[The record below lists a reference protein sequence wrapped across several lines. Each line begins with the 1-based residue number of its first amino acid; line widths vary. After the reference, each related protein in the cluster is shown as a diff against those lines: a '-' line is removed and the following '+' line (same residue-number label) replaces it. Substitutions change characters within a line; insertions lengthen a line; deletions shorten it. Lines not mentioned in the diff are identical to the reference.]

1 VCCSVKTDILSS
13 GATSFLYIANANQ
26 HDSGNYTCA
35 LTDVADATISVHVLN
50 GKCFRFLLAPPQI
63 PGRIQS
69 RKIPS
74 AAGVSVLRALLLAR
88 VNFPEIARVCGQ
100 SFCKSAALWL
110 LGQFGARLIP
120 RCLGAYIEM
129 VCDAVVGP
137 WLESIKRSKV
147 FNLAAASSA

>member
-1 VCCSVKTDILSS
+1 MCCSVKTDILSS

-69 RKIPS
+69 SKITTPYCS
-74 AAGVSVLRALLLAR
+74 LLLGR
-88 VNFPEIARVCGQ
+88 VNFPKSPVCAAKV
-100 SFCKSAALWL
+100 FCKSGFWVSL
-110 LGQFGARLIP
+110 AR
-120 RCLGAYIEM
+120 
-129 VCDAVVGP
+129 V
-137 WLESIKRSKV
+137 
-147 FNLAAASSA
+147 

>member
-1 VCCSVKTDILSS
+1 VKTDILSS

-69 RKIPS
+69 RKITQRRPAS
-74 AAGVSVLRALLLAR
+74 PYTAG
-88 VNFPEIARVCGQ
+88 
-100 SFCKSAALWL
+100 
-110 LGQFGARLIP
+110 
-120 RCLGAYIEM
+120 
-129 VCDAVVGP
+129 
-137 WLESIKRSKV
+137 
-147 FNLAAASSA
+147 AASRSS